1 VTKRQV
7 FTLCLLLFS
16 RFAYSFPLDGTNLI
30 HKEKKKKGRKYTG
43 YKEEAKDNIN
53 VAIAKASH
61 IEQVK
66 FGSSKSSELHGRIL
80 NIQTLI
86 LIKW

>member
-30 HKEKKKKGRKYTG
+30 TRRKKKGRKYTG